1 MSNEFPIARNI
12 AEIQKIN
19 KERKIKLLF
28 NLLFAKEQFLSN
40 LSNKK
45 IVILKLIKATTTPPI
60 ISVKKCAPTTILLRA
75 TRLANKIKKNL
86 IFDRYKDSI
95 SATTKIVD
103 VCPDGNE

>member
-1 MSNEFPIARNI
+1 MSNEFPIARKI

-28 NLLFAKEQFLSN
+28 NLLFAKEYFLSD
-40 LSNKK
+40 LLNKN
-45 IVILKLIKATTTPPI
+45 IVILKLIKATTIPPTT
-60 ISVKKCAPTTILLRA
+60 SVKKCAPTTILLRA
-75 TRLANKIKKNL
+75 IKLANKIKKYL

-95 SATTKIVD
+95 SATKKIVD